1 MIIYTKHSGYHAGIR
16 LYPGGGKG
24 GSSAPPPDPRLIAAQ
39 IKSMGIQDTAI
50 QAMME
55 NSASMAPLQKQ
66 QMQFGLDSAKTA
78 YGQAQ
83 EDRTWALGRREDAS
97 GLQDTM
103 VKEAQDYNS
112 LANQDKLALVL
123 LKRRGLDKYLAGVIS
138 ADDFAN
144 SLAREWASLPLVS
157 GPKKG
162 RSAYAGDGLNKSH
175 VSVDAF
181 MGAVHAVKSAPALS
195 PNPVADSRPADPVTK
210 SPWAALLAFIVS
222 LFRKGA

>member
-1 MIIYTKHSGYHAGIR
+1 MNIR
-16 LYPGGGKG
+16 PLL
-24 GSSAPPPDPRLIAAQ
+24 DFIAQ
-39 IKSMGIQDTAI
+39 PESRG
-50 QAMME
+50 
-55 NSASMAPLQKQ
+55 
-66 QMQFGLDSAKTA
+66 
-78 YGQAQ
+78 
-83 EDRTWALGRREDAS
+83 
-97 GLQDTM
+97 
-103 VKEAQDYNS
+103 DYNAVWGGIAKKHRPKRPLVTMTIAEVLDWQDGIDAMYPS
-112 LANQDKLALVL
+112 EAAGRYQIMEDTLRPLPPSAGLLPSDLFNEASQDKLALVL

-181 MGAVHAVKSAPALS
+181 MGAVRAVKSAPAQK
-195 PNPVADSRPADPVTK
+195 PAAPHVSETPKIEHDAPIMSAK
-210 SPWAALLAFIVS
+210 SPWAALLAFILS

>member
-1 MIIYTKHSGYHAGIR
+1 MNIR
-16 LYPGGGKG
+16 PLL
-24 GSSAPPPDPRLIAAQ
+24 AFIAQ
-39 IKSMGIQDTAI
+39 PESRG
-50 QAMME
+50 
-55 NSASMAPLQKQ
+55 
-66 QMQFGLDSAKTA
+66 
-78 YGQAQ
+78 
-83 EDRTWALGRREDAS
+83 
-97 GLQDTM
+97 
-103 VKEAQDYNS
+103 DYNAVWGGIAKKHRPKRPLVTMTIAEVLDWQDGIDAMYPS
-112 LANQDKLALVL
+112 EAAGRYQIMEDTLRPLPPSAGLLPSDLFNEANQDKLALVL

-181 MGAVHAVKSAPALS
+181 MGAVRAVKSAPAQKPAAPHVS
-195 PNPVADSRPADPVTK
+195 ETPKIERDAPVMSAK
-210 SPWAALLAFIVS
+210 SPWAALLAFIIS